1 MRLTK
6 RKKHLSGMTLIE
18 VTVGMVI
25 IIIVTLIAYMGVSAS
40 ANFTARG
47 TDLRNADGPA
57 VSMVEA
63 QREAAMNAVKNNETP
78 AVTEVVI
85 KYQVICPAYFRV
97 LSHQFFDG
105 FAHFSISSLADD
117 IAESLAEHLYARL
130 NDEYSDNN
138 AHIGFKGYSP
148 DHEDHSRCQYRG

>member
-6 RKKHLSGMTLIE
+6 RKEHLYGMTLIE

-57 VSMVEA
+57 VSMIEA
-63 QREAAMNAVKNNETP
+63 QKEAVLNAVKNNETP

-85 KYQVICPAYFRV
+85 KYQVNQIINSKSA
-97 LSHQFFDG
+97 DG
-105 FAHFSISSLADD
+105 SSDAVVTSVVEVKKD
-117 IAESLAEHLYARL
+117 AELNAGLIEAEVTD
-130 NDEYSDNN
+130 NDVDVRYDMYLP
-138 AHIGFKGYSP
+138 KK
-148 DHEDHSRCQYRG
+148 

>member
-57 VSMVEA
+57 VSMIEA
-63 QREAAMNAVKNNETP
+63 QREAVLNPPENGAVP
-78 AVTEVVI
+78 AVTDVDINYKVYQIKQSKSADGSSDTTVVTEVV
-85 KYQVICPAYFRV
+85 VP
-97 LSHQFFDG
+97 DG
-105 FAHFSISSLADD
+105 KLEHAGLIE
-117 IAESLAEHLYARL
+117 AEVT
-130 NDEYSDNN
+130 DN
-138 AHIGFKGYSP
+138 GVDVRYDMYLPKK
-148 DHEDHSRCQYRG
+148 

>member
-6 RKKHLSGMTLIE
+6 RKKHLYGMTLIE

-57 VSMVEA
+57 VSMIEA
-63 QREAAMNAVKNNETP
+63 QKEAVLNAVKNNETP

-85 KYQVICPAYFRV
+85 KYQVNQIINSKSA
-97 LSHQFFDG
+97 DG
-105 FAHFSISSLADD
+105 SSDAAVTSVVEVKKD
-117 IAESLAEHLYARL
+117 AELNAGLIEAEVTD
-130 NDEYSDNN
+130 NDVDVRYDMYL
-138 AHIGFKGYSP
+138 HK
-148 DHEDHSRCQYRG
+148 

>member
-6 RKKHLSGMTLIE
+6 RKKHLPGMTLIE

-63 QREAAMNAVKNNETP
+63 QREAALNAVKNNETP

-85 KYQVICPAYFRV
+85 NYKVYQIVQSA
-97 LSHQFFDG
+97 SEDG
-105 FAHFSISSLADD
+105 SGDTAAVTSVVVPNVGNDFAQINAGL
-117 IAESLAEHLYARL
+117 IEAEVT
-130 NDEYSDNN
+130 DN
-138 AHIGFKGYSP
+138 GVDVRYDMYLPKKETP
-148 DHEDHSRCQYRG
+148 

>member
-6 RKKHLSGMTLIE
+6 RKKYLSGMTLIE

-63 QREAAMNAVKNNETP
+63 QREAALNAVKNNETP

-85 KYQVICPAYFRV
+85 KYQVNQIINSKSA
-97 LSHQFFDG
+97 DG
-105 FAHFSISSLADD
+105 SSDAVVTSVVEVKKD
-117 IAESLAEHLYARL
+117 AELNAGLIEAEVT
-130 NDEYSDNN
+130 DNG
-138 AHIGFKGYSP
+138 IDVRYDMYLPKKQSETP
-148 DHEDHSRCQYRG
+148 

>member
-6 RKKHLSGMTLIE
+6 RKKHLPGMTLIE

-57 VSMVEA
+57 VSMIEA
-63 QREAAMNAVKNNETP
+63 QREAVLNPPEGGAAPAVTDVDINYKVYQIKQSKSADGSSDT
-78 AVTEVVI
+78 AVVTEVV
-85 KYQVICPAYFRV
+85 VP
-97 LSHQFFDG
+97 DG
-105 FAHFSISSLADD
+105 KL
-117 IAESLAEHLYARL
+117 EHAGLIEAVVT
-130 NDEYSDNN
+130 DN
-138 AHIGFKGYSP
+138 GVDVRYDMYLP
-148 DHEDHSRCQYRG
+148 

>member
-57 VSMVEA
+57 VSMIEA
-63 QREAAMNAVKNNETP
+63 QKEAVLNALKNNETP

-85 KYQVICPAYFRV
+85 KYQVNQIINSKSA
-97 LSHQFFDG
+97 DG
-105 FAHFSISSLADD
+105 SSDAVVTSVVEVKKD
-117 IAESLAEHLYARL
+117 AELNAGLIEAEVTD
-130 NDEYSDNN
+130 NDVDVRYDMYLP
-138 AHIGFKGYSP
+138 KK
-148 DHEDHSRCQYRG
+148 